1 MAKQQSTTKATEL
14 ATAATFN
21 IATFK
26 QEQVPSAIEFLEAKI
41 KELKGDDKG
50 ETVITGEL
58 PGFGRIENITDVMV
72 LRAAYA
78 QVTQKASVINAHNDV
93 FQAVAPSIKVA
104 KYKEGGYSPEQWQK
118 GILSQY
124 KKIVF
129 KEELEKLEK
138 AKDKLQKHL
147 SEEERMKQDLK
158 DVFALMGQDAE

>member
-1 MAKQQSTTKATEL
+1 MATKQTKTTGL
-14 ATAATFN
+14 ATMENFN
-21 IATFK
+21 LSTFK
-26 QEQVPSAIEFLEAKI
+26 QEQVPSAIEFIEAKI
-41 KELKGDDKG
+41 KELKGEDKE

-78 QVTQKASVINAHNDV
+78 QVAQKSAIINQHNEV
-93 FQAVAPSIKVA
+93 FQSVAPSIKVA

-147 SEEERMKQDLK
+147 SEEAKMKQDLK
-158 DVFALMGQDAE
+158 DVFSLLGQD

>member
-1 MAKQQSTTKATEL
+1 MAKTTKNTEL
-14 ATAATFN
+14 STVGNFN
-21 IATFK
+21 LSTFK

-41 KELKGDDKG
+41 KELKGDDKQ

-58 PGFGRIENITDVMV
+58 PGFGRIENISDVMV

-78 QVTQKASVINAHNDV
+78 QVTQKANIINQHNEV
-93 FQAVAPSIKVA
+93 FQALAPSIKVA
-104 KYKEGGYSPEQWQK
+104 KYKEGGYSPEQWQQ

-158 DVFALMGQDAE
+158 DVFSLLGQE